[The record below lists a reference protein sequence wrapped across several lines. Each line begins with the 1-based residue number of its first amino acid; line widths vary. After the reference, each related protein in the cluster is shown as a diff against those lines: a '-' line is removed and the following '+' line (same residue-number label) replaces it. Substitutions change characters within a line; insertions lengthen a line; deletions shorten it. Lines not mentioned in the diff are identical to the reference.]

1 MIAKSEFIETMN
13 AEAMVRHVK
22 ESFDNAVAKTI
33 NCEDPAKVIAGA
45 IFTGIIAGF
54 NLRGMFGL
62 YPDTGPLS
70 EFRDLARLI
79 ADEYSKEFSQ
89 RFVVAETMEATND

>member
-22 ESFDNAVAKTI
+22 ASFDNAITKA
-33 NCEDPAKVIAGA
+33 NDCEDPAKVIASA

-54 NLRGMFGL
+54 NLRGMFGWN
-62 YPDTGPLS
+62 PDAGPLS
-70 EFRDLARLI
+70 EFRDLAALI
-79 ADEYSKEFSQ
+79 AEEYSKEFS
-89 RFVVAETMEATND
+89 RRLVVAEDIGK

>member
-13 AEAMVRHVK
+13 AEAMIRHVK

-54 NLRGMFGL
+54 NLRGMFGWN
-62 YPDTGPLS
+62 PDTGPLS
-70 EFRDLARLI
+70 EFRDLAALI
-79 ADEYSKEFSQ
+79 SEEYSHEFAK
-89 RFVVAETMEATND
+89 RFSITEEISE

>member
-13 AEAMVRHVK
+13 AEAMIRHVK
-22 ESFDNAVAKTI
+22 ESFDNAITKA
-33 NCEDPAKVIAGA
+33 NDCGDPAKVIGGA
-45 IFTGIIAGF
+45 IFTAIIAGF

-70 EFRDLARLI
+70 EFRDLARFI
-79 ADEYSKEFSQ
+79 AEEYSQEFAK
-89 RFVVAETMEATND
+89 RFLITEEMEATND